1 MNDFINLLIYFFQT
15 FKIIAFIRRT
25 FFFFFNNKSFLPK
38 LRGYGGVVK
47 KKNRFTRLT
56 VLRYSPPIID
66 KAMMLG

>member
-1 MNDFINLLIYFFQT
+1 MNDFINLLIYFLQT

-25 FFFFFNNKSFLPK
+25 LFFFNNKSFLPK
-38 LRGYGGVVK
+38 LHGYGGVV

-56 VLRYSPPIID
+56 VLRYSPPIIG